1 MKIEKSYP
9 LWGHPA
15 IITTLVLLGLG
26 FIAVIFA
33 LRVRSIQRTARLKTE
48 YETRI
53 AGIEMA
59 ALRAQMN
66 PHFMFNSLNAI
77 KTYILKE
84 NPKAASEYLTKFSQ
98 LMRAVLKNSKE
109 KLITLEEELYALK
122 LYIELEML
130 RFTGDFDWDMKLD
143 SSVDPNHVMIPP
155 LLLQPYVE
163 NAIRHGLLP
172 KREGKRYLEIVIRK
186 MGEERIEILI
196 VDTGIGRDA
205 AASNKR
211 KSDTN
216 RKSMGMSITNDRIQ
230 LIEQTM
236 GIKTNLEITDLYEN
250 NIATG
255 TKVSLIIPLISN
267 QHNLQ

>member
-1 MKIEKSYP
+1 
-9 LWGHPA
+9 
-15 IITTLVLLGLG
+15 
-26 FIAVIFA
+26 
-33 LRVRSIQRTARLKTE
+33 
-48 YETRI
+48 
-53 AGIEMA
+53 MA

-109 KLITLEEELYALK
+109 KLITLEEELHALK

-130 RFTGDFDWDMKLD
+130 RFTDDFDWDMKI
-143 SSVDPNHVMIPP
+143 DPRIKSDQVMIPP

-172 KREGKRYLEIVIRK
+172 KQEGARHLNIEIRPVDD
-186 MGEERIEILI
+186 GRIEILI
-196 VDTGIGRDA
+196 IDSGIGRIA
-205 AASNKR
+205 AGASKK
-211 KSDTN
+211 KSDMN

-236 GIKTNLEITDLYEN
+236 GIKTNVDITDLYEDDV
-250 NIATG
+250 ATG
-255 TKVSLIIPLISN
+255 TKVRLTIPLILN
-267 QHNLQ
+267 EHNL